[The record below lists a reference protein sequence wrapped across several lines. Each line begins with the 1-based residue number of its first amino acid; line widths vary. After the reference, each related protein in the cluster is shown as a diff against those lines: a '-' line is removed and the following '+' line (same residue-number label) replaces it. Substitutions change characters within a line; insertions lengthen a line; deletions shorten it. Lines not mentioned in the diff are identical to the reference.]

1 MKETSI
7 VQCKGEGGRYGQAQ
21 FVREVAIAIML
32 AAAACGVLSGKAA
45 AQSNIERFV
54 VTGEAAERIFTK
66 TEISSDTAARIVQ
79 TCIAYAKGINQ
90 VIAVVIL
97 SPSGQIVHFQRMDG
111 ARTYVV
117 DALLPRAQTALYW
130 RESTRV
136 LENEAEGVGDL
147 ARQMR
152 LYQLGQYPVDGGLPI
167 IVDGQLI
174 GAIGVTG
181 GRGNNEEIAK
191 AGLTAVIGPQ
201 SPAAPKLSP
210 RQFAPGGAGAA
221 PDREGQGAQ
230 PQR

>member
-1 MKETSI
+1 MTEHS
-7 VQCKGEGGRYGQAQ
+7 
-21 FVREVAIAIML
+21 REEAKARFLHRGLILRALLVTVTAFIGITRD
-32 AAAACGVLSGKAA
+32 AA
-45 AQSNIERFV
+45 AQSNLEKFV
-54 VTGEAAERIFTK
+54 VTGKAAERIFTK
-66 TEISSDTAARIVQ
+66 IEISSDTAARIVQ
-79 TCIAYAKGINQ
+79 ACLNYANSINQ

-97 SPSGQIVHFQRMDG
+97 SPSGQMVHFQRMDG

-136 LENEAEGVGDL
+136 LENEAEGIGDL

-191 AGLTAVIGPQ
+191 VGLTAVLGPQ
-201 SPAAPKLSP
+201 PPAAPKLTP

-221 PDREGQGAQ
+221 PEREGQGARQ

>member
-1 MKETSI
+1 MTEHS
-7 VQCKGEGGRYGQAQ
+7 
-21 FVREVAIAIML
+21 REEAEARFFLRGLILRALLVTVTAFMGIARD
-32 AAAACGVLSGKAA
+32 AA
-45 AQSNIERFV
+45 AQSNLEKFV
-54 VTGEAAERIFTK
+54 VTGKAAERIFTK
-66 TEISSDTAARIVQ
+66 IEISSDTAARIVQ
-79 TCIAYAKGINQ
+79 ACLNYANSINQ

-97 SPSGQIVHFQRMDG
+97 GPSGQMVHFQRMDG

-136 LENEAEGVGDL
+136 LENEAEGIGDL

-191 AGLTAVIGPQ
+191 VGLTAVLGPQ
-201 SPAAPKLSP
+201 PPAAPKLTP

-221 PDREGQGAQ
+221 PEREGQGARQ